1 MSKDL
6 SCSPNS
12 ASCVWKSLT
21 SPELSLSCIK
31 WGVWNWWPLR
41 FLVAIAKGCILIFLQ
56 ELELLRVRLMSYT
69 SLSIRG
75 IQKCFGHDEPSIF
88 VKLPLLKRETA
99 LSQCQAILEKS
110 CLQVFKRK
118 RCEIPKLMPAV
129 LPWDLPHEIAS
140 QGMTK
145 RNSWEKCFT
154 LFSSRRY
161 HLGLFTLAV
170 QWESKERILRMWV
183 KGCNPHCTRLG
194 VASVRWK
201 ILETPHLEKA
211 PI

>member
-110 CLQVFKRK
+110 CLICRCLKGRDAKFPSSCQQCCPETYPMKSLVKGWRK
-118 RCEIPKLMPAV
+118 
-129 LPWDLPHEIAS
+129 EIAEKNVLLCFLLEDTTWACLHWLYS
-140 QGMTK
+140 ENP
-145 RNSWEKCFT
+145 RNVF
-154 LFSSRRY
+154 
-161 HLGLFTLAV
+161 
-170 QWESKERILRMWV
+170 
-183 KGCNPHCTRLG
+183 
-194 VASVRWK
+194 
-201 ILETPHLEKA
+201 
-211 PI
+211 

>member
-1 MSKDL
+1 MASQIPCSYSKRLYFNFSTGAWAPQSEAHVLYFPQYSWHPKVLWTWWALNICQITTVKKGD
-6 SCSPNS
+6 SPVTMPGHS
-12 ASCVWKSLT
+12 GEV
-21 SPELSLSCIK
+21 
-31 WGVWNWWPLR
+31 
-41 FLVAIAKGCILIFLQ
+41 
-56 ELELLRVRLMSYT
+56 LL
-69 SLSIRG
+69 
-75 IQKCFGHDEPSIF
+75 D
-88 VKLPLLKRETA
+88 
-99 LSQCQAILEKS
+99 
-110 CLQVFKRK
+110 LQVFKRK

-140 QGMTK
+140 QGMMK